1 MVKGLFKEIEA
12 EAKIEIVKVVSG
24 QKEKGKRVW
33 IVKLENKNQ
42 KKDLMKKKA
51 LLRRRKE
58 RVMDLTWKKRK
69 MR

>member
-1 MVKGLFKEIEA
+1 MKGLFKEIEA

-24 QKEKGKRVW
+24 QKEKRKRVW